1 MTLVSTPIKQNNAIE
16 VATFALHLSRLA
28 DAEGL
33 TRIHDA
39 FDQLSPELALPGK
52 EQRQNFIVQFGSGN
66 APIPSPSPHTDMA
79 RFVASPS
86 GAHLWRVTLE
96 GPILTVMCHD
106 YTCYETVWSRAARY
120 LQEALT
126 ALGNSY
132 SVVEISHQVL
142 DRFNYQTGA
151 GQDPHEAYQIDEL
164 FREDSPYLTP
174 HTRNCGLLWHVFQ
187 GWFIT
192 DAEGR
197 RDLHQLNVS
206 STQTGENA
214 FAALIDHRA
223 TAPAIAGPEPVS
235 AVEAMPALAQD
246 FSRLHACNVQ
256 VMRGLLTDAKLLE
269 IGMETP
275 A

>member
-33 TRIHDA
+33 ARIHDA

-52 EQRQNFIVQFGSGN
+52 EQRQNFIVQFGGGN
-66 APIPSPSPHTDMA
+66 APIPSPSPQTDMA

-106 YTCYETVWSRAARY
+106 YTHYEAVWGRAAHY
-120 LQEALT
+120 MHEALT
-126 ALGNSY
+126 ALGDSY
-132 SVVEISHQVL
+132 CIVEISHQVL
-142 DRFNYQTGA
+142 DRFNYQTVV
-151 GQDPHEAYQIDEL
+151 GQDAHKAYQMGEL
-164 FREDSPYLTP
+164 FRDDSPYLTP
-174 HTRNCGLLWHVFQ
+174 HTKNCGLLWHVFQ
-187 GWFIT
+187 GWFVAGT
-192 DAEGR
+192 EGR
-197 RDLHQLNVS
+197 RDLHQLNIS

-223 TAPAIAGPEPVS
+223 TAPATASPESVAPEQ
-235 AVEAMPALAQD
+235 ATQALAQD
-246 FSRLHACNVQ
+246 FARLHACNVQ
-256 VMRGLLTDAKLLE
+256 VMRDLLTDAKLLE
-269 IGMETP
+269 IGMEIP

>member
-16 VATFALHLSRLA
+16 AATFALHFSRLA

-33 TRIHDA
+33 VRLHKA
-39 FDQLSPELALPGK
+39 FDQLSPELALPGQ
-52 EQRQNFIVQFGSGN
+52 EQRQNLIFQFGGGN
-66 APIPSPSPHTDMA
+66 APMPSPQTDMA

-106 YTCYETVWSRAARY
+106 YTHYEAVWDRAAHY
-120 LQEALT
+120 MHEALT

-142 DRFNYQTGA
+142 DRFNYQTAA
-151 GQDPHEAYQIDEL
+151 GQDAHVAYQIGEL
-164 FREDSPYLTP
+164 FRNDSPYLTP
-174 HTRNCGLLWHVFQ
+174 HTKNCGLLWHVFQ
-187 GWFIT
+187 GWFVT
-192 DAEGR
+192 DTEGR
-197 RDLHQLNVS
+197 MDLHQLNIS
-206 STQTGENA
+206 STKTGDNA

-223 TAPAIAGPEPVS
+223 TAPAIASPEPV
-235 AVEAMPALAQD
+235 VPEQAMQGLAQD
-246 FSRLHACNVQ
+246 FGRLHACNVQ
-256 VMRGLLTDAKLLE
+256 VMRGLLTDAKLVE